1 MKFIVYYL
9 FKDIM
14 SKSTPSDNKAGT
26 DIGVVLGLFI
36 VGIIIILVI
45 IVTGKYITIIF
56 KYNLTTH

>member
-1 MKFIVYYL
+1 MKFIVYHL

-14 SKSTPSDNKAGT
+14 NTSIPSDIETGP
-26 DIGVVLGLFI
+26 DIGIVIGLVI

-45 IVTGKYITIIF
+45 VFGKYITIIF